1 MAVPSGPPPDAVA
14 LFEELERAP
23 HAFDFHV
30 ALRRLECA
38 YRERPR
44 FGTAVR
50 PADEP
55 IRLGQDPSM
64 AFAPAELAGFVPAT
78 EETPARLLIAF
89 LGMFGP
95 NGALPVHLTEF
106 ARDRLRNAGDATFA
120 RFVDIFHHRIFLL
133 FQRAWSIAQPAAEH
147 DRPDDDRFKKY
158 VGSIS
163 GFGMGTEGRLE
174 HLPEEVKWYYA
185 GLFATANRS
194 AEGLCSLLSHYFELP
209 ISVEEFVGEW
219 APLPESS
226 RFCLRGPEET
236 SALGRTSV
244 IGKRVRLCQER
255 FRIVMGPLGQAAF
268 ERFLPGQEGLQRL
281 AALVRTYAG
290 SELSW
295 DVRLVPAEDATD
307 QLRLGDDRR
316 LGWNTR
322 LGHRKARRIEELIV
336 DPSTRQTRRAVTS
349 DHHRQN
355 TPGV

>member
-1 MAVPSGPPPDAVA
+1 MAMSSGPPPDALT

-23 HAFDFHV
+23 HSFDFHV

-55 IRLGQDPSM
+55 LRLGQDPSM
-64 AFAPAELAGFVPAT
+64 AFAPAELAGFVP
-78 EETPARLLIAF
+78 EKDGDPARLLVAF

-95 NGALPVHLTEF
+95 NGALPTHLTEF
-106 ARDRLRNAGDATFA
+106 ARDRVRNAGDATFA
-120 RFVDIFHHRIFLL
+120 RFVDIFHHRILLL
-133 FQRAWSIAQPAAEH
+133 FQRAWSSAQPAAEH
-147 DRPDDDRFKKY
+147 DRPDDDRFKNY
-158 VGSIS
+158 VGAIS
-163 GFGMGTEGRLE
+163 GFGRTAEGRLE

-194 AEGLCSLLSHYFELP
+194 AEGLGNLLNDYFQIP
-209 ISVEEFVGEW
+209 IRIEEFIGEW
-219 APLPESS
+219 ATLPESS
-226 RFCLRGPEET
+226 RFCLGGSDES

-255 FRIVMGPLGQAAF
+255 FRVVMGPLGQAAF
-268 ERFLPGQEGLQRL
+268 ERFLPGREGLERL
-281 AALVRTYAG
+281 SSLVRTYAG
-290 SELSW
+290 SELHW
-295 DVRLVPAEDATD
+295 DVRLVPGEDATD

-336 DPSTRQTRRAVTS
+336 DPSTRQTRRAAES
-349 DHHRQN
+349 DHHRKN
-355 TPGV
+355 TQGV